1 MTQWTPKVEQLIRDI
16 GDYLEDQMRD
26 LIDQKAGVIGTSSRM
41 AFRHASK
48 GARLI
53 DRAQTELGCNI
64 NDPDNSVQAVIDLA
78 EANGSDAAAKIKKV
92 LPLVKEIAKD
102 FGLGTGDTN
111 MGKLEQLQKLKA
123 VKKKGYKL

>member
-1 MTQWTPKVEQLIRDI
+1 MIQWTPKVEQLIRDI

-48 GARLI
+48 GARLM
-53 DRAQTELGCNI
+53 DRAQDELNCNI

-92 LPLVKEIAKD
+92 LPLAKQIAKE
-102 FGLGTGDTN
+102 FGVGPEAAN

>member
-1 MTQWTPKVEQLIRDI
+1 MIQWTPKVEQLIRDI

-26 LIDQKAGVIGTSSRM
+26 LIDQKSGVIGTSSRM

-48 GARLI
+48 GSRLL
-53 DRAQTELGCNI
+53 DRAQTELNCNI

-92 LPLVKEIAKD
+92 LPLAKQIATE
-102 FGLGTGDTN
+102 FGLGANDAN

-123 VKKKGYKL
+123 VKNKGYQL

>member
-1 MTQWTPKVEQLIRDI
+1 
-16 GDYLEDQMRD
+16 MRD

-78 EANGSDAAAKIKKV
+78 EANGRERAED
-92 LPLVKEIAKD
+92 
-102 FGLGTGDTN
+102 GTVVATGASPR
-111 MGKLEQLQKLKA
+111 LCA
-123 VKKKGYKL
+123 RP